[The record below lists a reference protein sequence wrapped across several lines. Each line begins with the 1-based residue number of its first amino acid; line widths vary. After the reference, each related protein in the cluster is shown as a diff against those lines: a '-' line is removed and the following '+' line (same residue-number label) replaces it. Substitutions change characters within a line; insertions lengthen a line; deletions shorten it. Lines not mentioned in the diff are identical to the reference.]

1 MPAGRRLKVDRSFLL
16 EGTRGRAV
24 VQAVVGLARA
34 FGFDVCAEG
43 VETPE
48 QLAFLRELGC
58 DLAQGF
64 FLARPVP
71 PDEVGAL
78 LAGWTAPA
86 SH

>member
-1 MPAGRRLKVDRSFLL
+1 
-16 EGTRGRAV
+16 V

-48 QLAFLRELGC
+48 QLAYLRELGC

-64 FLARPVP
+64 YLARPVP
-71 PDEVGAL
+71 VDAVEEL
-78 LAGWTAPA
+78 LAGWTVPA
-86 SH
+86 S